1 LGFIKSKE
9 RINLIT
15 IFLKAIWRNKM
26 KYLKY
31 FLIIILVLIM
41 AKGNK
46 AQTIERKDVPEKYK
60 WDNSIIYKSVDD
72 WNKDKETLEA
82 QIQMLKTF
90 QGKMGKNAELF
101 YTTLKLY
108 FDIYKTYYK
117 FSDYAFRVADEDL
130 RISANQSLN
139 QISTNIGTKLAE
151 AASFINPEI
160 LSLDNDKI
168 KKFFEEKKELNEFKF
183 YVDDILRL
191 RPHTLTTR
199 EEEILASAGLITST
213 PSELHSIF
221 DNAEKP
227 NPKVKLSTGETIE
240 LNAANY
246 NKYRT
251 VPNRKDRELV
261 MRSMFDNYK
270 KFQNTFGANLVGK
283 IRGDFFY
290 AKNRKYESVLESS
303 LNANNIPVSVYENL
317 INQIHNNLPT
327 LHRFLKLKAKML
339 GVKDLHYYDLYTP
352 LVKSVKFKFTV
363 EEGQKLLLDVF
374 KPMGEEYVSTV
385 KKSFDER
392 WIDYIPTTG
401 KRSGAYSSGAQ
412 YELHPYILMNWT
424 DDYESVSTLAHE
436 LGHTMHSYF
445 SNKNQTFV
453 NAQYPIFVAEIASTM
468 NENLLNNYMVN
479 NVKSDEEKL
488 YLLGSYLDLL
498 RTTIFRQTSFAEF
511 EWEVHKRIE
520 KGEPVTGEDL
530 SKLYLDIVRK
540 YYGHNEGACTVDDY
554 IAYEWAYIPH
564 FVNYTYYVYQYST
577 SLIYATAFAEKVI
590 NEGQPAVDKFYNILK
605 GGSSDYPIELIKKA
619 GIDPLSSE
627 AFDLT
632 MKKMN
637 KVMDMMESLINKKK
651 K

>member
-1 LGFIKSKE
+1 
-9 RINLIT
+9 
-15 IFLKAIWRNKM
+15 
-26 KYLKY
+26 
-31 FLIIILVLIM
+31 M

-130 RISANQSLN
+130 RISSNQSLN

-261 MRSMFDNYK
+261 MRSMFENYK

-412 YELHPYILMNWT
+412 YDLHPYILMNWT

-637 KVMDMMESLINKKK
+637 KVMDMMESLISKKK

>member
-1 LGFIKSKE
+1 
-9 RINLIT
+9 
-15 IFLKAIWRNKM
+15 M

-261 MRSMFDNYK
+261 MRSMFENYK

-317 INQIHNNLPT
+317 INQIHKNLPT

-412 YELHPYILMNWT
+412 YDLHPYILMNWT

-637 KVMDMMESLINKKK
+637 KVMDMMESLISKKK

>member
-1 LGFIKSKE
+1 
-9 RINLIT
+9 
-15 IFLKAIWRNKM
+15 M
-26 KYLKY
+26 KYSKY

-60 WDNSIIYKSVDD
+60 WDNSIIYKNVDD

-530 SKLYLDIVRK
+530 SQLYIDIVRK

>member
-1 LGFIKSKE
+1 
-9 RINLIT
+9 
-15 IFLKAIWRNKM
+15 M

-183 YVDDILRL
+183 YVDDILGL
-191 RPHTLTTR
+191 RPHTLTIR

-412 YELHPYILMNWT
+412 YDLHPYILMNWT

-637 KVMDMMESLINKKK
+637 KVMDMMESLISKKK

>member
-1 LGFIKSKE
+1 
-9 RINLIT
+9 
-15 IFLKAIWRNKM
+15 
-26 KYLKY
+26 
-31 FLIIILVLIM
+31 M

-130 RISANQSLN
+130 RISSNQSLN

-168 KKFFEEKKELNEFKF
+168 KNFFEEKKELNEFKF

-261 MRSMFDNYK
+261 MRSMFENYK

-412 YELHPYILMNWT
+412 YDLHPYILMNWT

-445 SNKNQTFV
+445 SNNNQTFV

-590 NEGQPAVDKFYNILK
+590 NEGKPAVDKFYNILK

-637 KVMDMMESLINKKK
+637 KVMDMMESLISKKK

>member
-1 LGFIKSKE
+1 
-9 RINLIT
+9 
-15 IFLKAIWRNKM
+15 M
-26 KYLKY
+26 KYLIK
-31 FLIIILVLIM
+31 FLLILLVVTM
-41 AKGNK
+41 AAKQTN
-46 AQTIERKDVPEKYK
+46 AQIKERKGVPETYK
-60 WDNSIIYKSVDD
+60 WDNSIVYKNVDE
-72 WNKDKETLEA
+72 WNKDKEALEA
-82 QIQMLKTF
+82 QIQMLKSF
-90 QGKMGKNAELF
+90 QGKMGKNSELF

-130 RISANQSLN
+130 RNSSNQSLN
-139 QISTNIGTKLAE
+139 QISTTIGTKLGE
-151 AASFINPEI
+151 AASFISPEI
-160 LSLDNDKI
+160 LSLEPEKI
-168 KKFFEEKKELNEFKF
+168 KKFFDEKKELSEFKF
-183 YVDDILRL
+183 YIEDILRL
-191 RPHTLTTR
+191 REHTLSAR

-227 NPKVKLSTGETIE
+227 NAKVKLSTGEQIE

-251 VPNRKDRELV
+251 SANRKDRELV
-261 MRSMFDNYK
+261 MRSMFENYQ
-270 KFQNTFGANLVGK
+270 KFQNTLGANLAGK
-283 IRGDFFY
+283 IRADYFY
-290 AKNRKYESVLESS
+290 AKNRKYETSLESS
-303 LNANNIPVSVYENL
+303 LNSNNIPVSVYENL
-317 INQIHNNLPT
+317 IDQIHKNLPT

-352 LVKSVKFKFTV
+352 LVKSVKFKFNV

-385 KKSFDER
+385 KKSFDEH
-392 WIDYIPTTG
+392 WIDYMPTTG

-412 YELHPYILMNWT
+412 YDLHPYILMNWT

-445 SNKNQTFV
+445 SNKSQTFV

-468 NENLLNNYMVN
+468 NENLLNNFMVN
-479 NVKSDEEKL
+479 KVKTNEEKL

-511 EWEVHKRIE
+511 EWEIHKRIE
-520 KGEPVTGEDL
+520 KGEPLTGEEM
-530 SKLYLDIVRK
+530 SKIYLDIVKK
-540 YYGHNEGACTVDDY
+540 YYGDKEGACVVDDY

-590 NEGQPAVDKFYNILK
+590 KEGQPAVDKFYNILK

-632 MKKMN
+632 MERMN
-637 KVMDMMESLINKKK
+637 KVMDQMEEIINKKK
-651 K
+651 

>member
-1 LGFIKSKE
+1 
-9 RINLIT
+9 
-15 IFLKAIWRNKM
+15 M
-26 KYLKY
+26 KYSKY

-261 MRSMFDNYK
+261 MRSMFENYK

-317 INQIHNNLPT
+317 INQIHKNLPT

-412 YELHPYILMNWT
+412 YDLHPYILMNWT

-637 KVMDMMESLINKKK
+637 KVMDMMESLISKKK

>member
-1 LGFIKSKE
+1 
-9 RINLIT
+9 
-15 IFLKAIWRNKM
+15 M

-130 RISANQSLN
+130 RISSNQSLN

-261 MRSMFDNYK
+261 MRSMFENYK

-317 INQIHNNLPT
+317 INQIHKNLPT

-412 YELHPYILMNWT
+412 YDLHPYILMNWT

>member
-1 LGFIKSKE
+1 
-9 RINLIT
+9 
-15 IFLKAIWRNKM
+15 M

-60 WDNSIIYKSVDD
+60 WDNSIIYKNVDD

-90 QGKMGKNAELF
+90 QGKMGKNAEIF

-261 MRSMFDNYK
+261 MRSMFENYK

-317 INQIHNNLPT
+317 INQIHKNLPT

-412 YELHPYILMNWT
+412 YDLHPYILMNWT

-619 GIDPLSSE
+619 GIDPLASE

-637 KVMDMMESLINKKK
+637 KVMDMMESLISKKK

>member
-1 LGFIKSKE
+1 M
-9 RINLIT
+9 N
-15 IFLKAIWRNKM
+15 
-26 KYLKY
+26 YLKY
-31 FLIIILVLIM
+31 FLIIMLVLIM

-72 WNKDKETLEA
+72 WNNDKETLEA

-227 NPKVKLSTGETIE
+227 NPKVKLSTGETVE

-261 MRSMFDNYK
+261 MRSMFENYK

-352 LVKSVKFKFTV
+352 LVKSIKFNFTV

-392 WIDYIPTTG
+392 WIDYIPTTA
-401 KRSGAYSSGAQ
+401 KRSSAYSSGAQ
-412 YELHPYILMNWT
+412 YDLHPYILMNWT

-540 YYGHNEGACTVDDY
+540 YYGHDQGACTVDDY

-590 NEGQPAVDKFYNILK
+590 NEGKPAVDKFYNILK

-637 KVMDMMESLINKKK
+637 KVMDMMESLISKKK

>member
-1 LGFIKSKE
+1 
-9 RINLIT
+9 
-15 IFLKAIWRNKM
+15 
-26 KYLKY
+26 
-31 FLIIILVLIM
+31 M

-139 QISTNIGTKLAE
+139 QISINIGTKLAE

-168 KKFFEEKKELNEFKF
+168 KNFFKEKKELNEFKF

-261 MRSMFDNYK
+261 MRSMFENYK

-317 INQIHNNLPT
+317 INQIHKNLPT

-412 YELHPYILMNWT
+412 YDLHPYILMNWT

-619 GIDPLSSE
+619 GIDPLASE

-637 KVMDMMESLINKKK
+637 KVMDMMESLISKKK

>member
-1 LGFIKSKE
+1 
-9 RINLIT
+9 
-15 IFLKAIWRNKM
+15 
-26 KYLKY
+26 
-31 FLIIILVLIM
+31 M

-130 RISANQSLN
+130 RISSNQSLN

-261 MRSMFDNYK
+261 MRSMFENYK

-317 INQIHNNLPT
+317 INQIHKNLPT

-412 YELHPYILMNWT
+412 YDLHPYILMNWT

-637 KVMDMMESLINKKK
+637 KVMDMMESLISKKK